1 MNKKTNLFI
10 IYVTTLI
17 LSLLVLVIVKIVCK
31 VEDIKLVDNFTNI
44 YLSIVL
50 LLSIVSI
57 LIWLLLNKKNIKYVK
72 KQKNFKNN
80 PRKAVTSWQWLD
92 KKLDC

>member
-17 LSLLVLVIVKIVCK
+17 LSLLALVIVKIVCK

-57 LIWLLLNKKNIKYVK
+57 LIWLLLNKKNIKFWGIK
-72 KQKNFKNN
+72 KF
-80 PRKAVTSWQWLD
+80 
-92 KKLDC
+92 

>member
-1 MNKKTNLFI
+1 MNKKTKLFI
-10 IYVTTLI
+10 AYVTTLI
-17 LSLLVLVIVKIVCK
+17 LSLLALVIVKIVCK

-57 LIWLLLNKKNIKYVK
+57 LIWILLNKKHIK
-72 KQKNFKNN
+72 FWGI
-80 PRKAVTSWQWLD
+80 RKF
-92 KKLDC
+92 

>member
-57 LIWLLLNKKNIKYVK
+57 LVWLLLNKKNIKFWGIK
-72 KQKNFKNN
+72 KF
-80 PRKAVTSWQWLD
+80 
-92 KKLDC
+92 

>member
-17 LSLLVLVIVKIVCK
+17 LSLLALVIVKIVCK
-31 VEDIKLVDNFTNI
+31 VEDIELVDNFTNI

-57 LIWLLLNKKNIKYVK
+57 LIWLLLNKKNIKFWGIK
-72 KQKNFKNN
+72 KF
-80 PRKAVTSWQWLD
+80 
-92 KKLDC
+92 

>member
-31 VEDIKLVDNFTNI
+31 VEDIELVDNFTNI

-50 LLSIVSI
+50 LLSIFSI
-57 LIWLLLNKKNIKYVK
+57 MIWLLLKKKNIKFWGIK
-72 KQKNFKNN
+72 KF
-80 PRKAVTSWQWLD
+80 
-92 KKLDC
+92 

>member
-57 LIWLLLNKKNIKYVK
+57 LICLLLNKKNIKFWGIK
-72 KQKNFKNN
+72 KF
-80 PRKAVTSWQWLD
+80 
-92 KKLDC
+92 